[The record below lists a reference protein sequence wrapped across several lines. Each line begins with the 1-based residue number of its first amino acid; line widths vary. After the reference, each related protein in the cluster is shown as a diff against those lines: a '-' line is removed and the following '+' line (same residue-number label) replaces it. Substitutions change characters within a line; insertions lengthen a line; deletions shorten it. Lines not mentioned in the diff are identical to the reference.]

1 MHNNAHRPLFRHL
14 AKREA
19 ERHGF
24 EGVLRGAR
32 MMAADT
38 IDYQTDPSRYRHW
51 KIERDGD
58 IAYLIMDVDQAGGLG
73 DYELK
78 LNSYD
83 LGVDIELNDAVQR
96 LRFEHPE
103 VRCVVIKSG
112 KDNVFCAGANIRMLG
127 KATHGAKVNFCK
139 FTNET
144 RLAIEDA
151 SENSKQVYVCAING
165 NAAGGGYE
173 LALAADHIMLVDD
186 RRSAVALPETPLLAV
201 LPGTGGLT
209 RVTDKRKVR
218 RDRADV
224 FCSIEEGV
232 RGTKAVEWRLVDE
245 VVPNSKWKDA
255 VAARA
260 REVAARSDRPKDAKG
275 ITLTPLDRK
284 IEKDRVSYSH
294 VGVEIDRARS
304 LATVTVRGPL
314 QGAPASVEAAHVLG
328 AKFWPLVVARELED
342 AILHLRS
349 NEAAIGVVLFRTDG
363 NAQAVLDHDDFLAKA
378 NGDWLMREIRH
389 YLKRVFKRV
398 DVTAKSFIA
407 LIEPGSCFAGSLA
420 ELAFAADRSLMLIG
434 TREGDNRKPAAITLG
449 QANFGLYPMGN
460 GLTRLETRFF
470 GEPKTLDTLKEKIGT
485 AIEGEEAA
493 ELGLVTT
500 AYEDFD
506 WDDELR
512 VMLEER
518 TSFSPDAMTGMEAN
532 LRFAGPETMETKI
545 FGRLT
550 AWQNWIF
557 QRPNAIGEQGALK
570 LYGSGVSPT
579 FNKDRV

>member
-1 MHNNAHRPLFRHL
+1 MPQ
-14 AKREA
+14 
-19 ERHGF
+19 
-24 EGVLRGAR
+24 V
-32 MMAADT
+32 

-51 KIERDGD
+51 KIERGGD
-58 IAYLIMDVDQAGGLG
+58 IAYLIMDVDQAGALG

-151 SENSKQVYVCAING
+151 SANSQQIYVCAING

-218 RDRADV
+218 RDRADI

-232 RGTKAVEWRLVDE
+232 RGARAVEWRLVDE
-245 VVPNSKWKDA
+245 IVPNSKWKDT

-260 REVAARSDRPKDAKG
+260 KEVAARSDRPKGAKG
-275 ITLTPLDRK
+275 ITLTPLERR

-294 VGVEIDRARS
+294 VDVEIDRQKEIAI
-304 LATVTVRGPL
+304 VTVRGPASA
-314 QGAPASVEAAHVLG
+314 APASVEAAHALG
-328 AKFWPLVVARELED
+328 AKFWPLTMARELED

-349 NEAAIGVVLFRTDG
+349 NEPAIGVVLFRTDG
-363 NAQAVLDHDDFLAKA
+363 NTQGVLEHDAFLAKA
-378 NGDWLMREIRH
+378 SGDWLMREIRH
-389 YLKRVFKRV
+389 YLKRVLKRV

-407 LIEPGSCFAGSLA
+407 LIEPGSCFAGTLA

-434 TREGDNRKPAAITLG
+434 TREGDNRKAAAITLST
-449 QANFGLYPMGN
+449 ANFGLYPMGN
-460 GLTRLETRFF
+460 GLTRLETRFL
-470 GEPKTLDTLKEKIGT
+470 GEPQTLEMMKSKTGI

-493 ELGLVTT
+493 ELGLVTA

-512 VMLEER
+512 IMLEER

>member
-1 MHNNAHRPLFRHL
+1 MSA
-14 AKREA
+14 
-19 ERHGF
+19 
-24 EGVLRGAR
+24 
-32 MMAADT
+32 
-38 IDYQTDPSRYRHW
+38 IDFQTDPTRYRHW
-51 KIERDGD
+51 RIERDGD
-58 IAYLIMDVDQAGGLG
+58 IAYLIMDVDQAGGLNEG
-73 DYELK
+73 YELK

-83 LGVDIELNDAVQR
+83 LGVDIELSDAIQR

-103 VRCVVIKSG
+103 VGAVVIKSG

-127 KATHGAKVNFCK
+127 KATHGHKVNFCK

-151 SENSKQVYVCAING
+151 SENSKQTYICAING

-232 RGTKAVEWRLVDE
+232 RGAKAVEWRLVDE
-245 VVPNSKWKDA
+245 VVPNSKWADT

-260 REVAARSDRPKDAKG
+260 HEIAARSDRPKNAKG
-275 ITLTPLDRK
+275 VALTPLKRK
-284 IEKDRVSYSH
+284 IEADRISYPN
-294 VGVEIDRARS
+294 VDVEIDRARG
-304 LATVTVRGPL
+304 LVTITVRASS
-314 QGAPASVEAAHVLG
+314 QAVPASAEAAHALG
-328 AKFWPLVVARELED
+328 DQFWPLAVARELED
-342 AILHLRS
+342 AILHLRA
-349 NEAAIGVVLFRTDG
+349 NEAAIGVVLLRTEG
-363 NAQAVLDHDDFLAKA
+363 NAQGVLDHDAFLE
-378 NGDWLMREIRH
+378 NNGGDWLMREIRH
-389 YLKRVFKRV
+389 YLKRTLKRI
-398 DVTAKSFIA
+398 DVTPKSFVA
-407 LIEPGSCFAGSLA
+407 MIEPGSCFAGTLA
-420 ELAFAADRSLMLIG
+420 ELAFAADRSFMLIG
-434 TREGDNRKPAAITLG
+434 TREGDNHAPAAITLG
-449 QANFGLYPMGN
+449 PANFGPYPMGN
-460 GLTRLETRFF
+460 GLTRLQTRFL
-470 GEPKTLDTLKEKIGT
+470 GEPDSLNAVQGKIGT
-485 AIEGEEAA
+485 ALEAEEADS
-493 ELGLVTT
+493 LGLITM
-500 AYEDFD
+500 AYESFD
-506 WDDELR
+506 WDDETR
-512 VMLEER
+512 IMLEER
-518 TSFSPDAMTGMEAN
+518 ASFSPDALTGMEAN

-579 FNKDRV
+579 YAKERV

>member
-1 MHNNAHRPLFRHL
+1 VIAMN
-14 AKREA
+14 
-19 ERHGF
+19 
-24 EGVLRGAR
+24 
-32 MMAADT
+32 T

-51 KIERDGD
+51 KVERDGD

-103 VRCVVIKSG
+103 IRCVVIKSG

-151 SENSKQVYVCAING
+151 SENSKQIYICAING

-232 RGTKAVEWRLVDE
+232 RGTRAVEWRLVDE

-260 REVAARSDRPKDAKG
+260 KDIAARSDRPKDAKG
-275 ITLTPLDRK
+275 ITLTPLERK

-294 VGVEIDRARS
+294 VDVEIDREKG
-304 LATVTVRGPL
+304 LGTVTVRGPT
-314 QGAPASVEAAHVLG
+314 QSAPSSVEAAHALG
-328 AKFWPLVVARELED
+328 AKFWPLVIARELED
-342 AILHLRS
+342 AILHLRT
-349 NEAAIGVVLFRTDG
+349 NEAAIGVVLFATSG
-363 NAQAVLDHDDFLAKA
+363 NAQAVLEHDEFLAKA

-389 YLKRVFKRV
+389 YLKRVLKRV
-398 DVTAKSFIA
+398 DVTAKSFIT
-407 LIEPGSCFAGSLA
+407 LIEPGSCFAGTLA
-420 ELAFAADRSLMLIG
+420 ELAFAADRSLMLVG

-449 QANFGLYPMGN
+449 QANFGFYPMGN
-460 GLTRLETRFF
+460 GLTRLETRFL
-470 GEPKTLDTLKEKIGT
+470 GEPKTLETLKGKIGQPV
-485 AIEGEEAA
+485 EGEEAA
-493 ELGLVTT
+493 ELGLVTA

>member
-1 MHNNAHRPLFRHL
+1 MKNNAY
-14 AKREA
+14 REKA
-19 ERHGF
+19 TGRF
-24 EGVLRGAR
+24 LSGAR
-32 MMAADT
+32 LFMQI
-38 IDYQTDPSRYRHW
+38 IDFQTDPSRYRHW
-51 KIERDGD
+51 RIECDGD
-58 IAYLIMDVDQAGGLG
+58 VAYLIMDVDQAGGLFDG
-73 DYELK
+73 YELK

-103 VRCVVIKSG
+103 VRAVVIKSG

-127 KATHGAKVNFCK
+127 KSTHAQKVNFCK

-151 SENSKQVYVCAING
+151 SENSKQNYICAING

-224 FCSIEEGV
+224 FCSIEEGI
-232 RGTKAVEWRLVDE
+232 RGAKAVEWRLVDE
-245 VVPNSKWKDA
+245 VVPNSKWKDT

-260 REVAARSDRPKDAKG
+260 HEIAARSDRPKDVKG
-275 ITLTPLDRK
+275 IALTPLARK
-284 IEKDRVSYSH
+284 IEADRVSYSH
-294 VGVEIDRARS
+294 VEVEIDRARG
-304 LATVTVRGPL
+304 LATITVRGPT
-314 QGAPASVEAAHVLG
+314 QAVPATVEVAHALG
-328 AKFWPLVVARELED
+328 DKFWPLAVARDLED
-342 AILHLRS
+342 AVLHLRA
-349 NEAAIGVVLFRTDG
+349 NEQSIGVLLLRTEG
-363 NAQAVLDHDDFLAKA
+363 NALAVLDYDAFLSQYDS
-378 NGDWLMREIRH
+378 DWLMREIRH
-389 YLKRVFKRV
+389 YLKRTLKRI
-398 DVTAKSFIA
+398 DVTPRSFIA
-407 LIEPGSCFAGSLA
+407 LIEPGSCFAGTLA
-420 ELAFAADRSLMLIG
+420 ELAFAADRSFMLVG
-434 TREGDNRKPAAITLG
+434 AREGDNREPAAIVLG
-449 QANFGLYPMGN
+449 HVNFGLYPMGN
-460 GLTRLETRFF
+460 GLTRLQTRFL
-470 GEPKTLDTLKEKIGT
+470 GEPDTLKTAQSKIGI
-485 AIEGEEAA
+485 ALEAEAA
-493 ELGLVTT
+493 DELGLITA
-500 AYEDFD
+500 AYESFD

-518 TSFSPDAMTGMEAN
+518 ASFSPDAMTGMEAN

-579 FNKDRV
+579 FNKERV

>member
-1 MHNNAHRPLFRHL
+1 MAKAAPIDFRT
-14 AKREA
+14 E
-19 ERHGF
+19 
-24 EGVLRGAR
+24 
-32 MMAADT
+32 
-38 IDYQTDPSRYRHW
+38 PSRYRHW
-51 KIERDGD
+51 KLALEEGV
-58 IAYLIMDVDQAGGLG
+58 AYLTMDVNEDAGLRPG
-73 DYELK
+73 YKLK

-83 LGVDIELNDAVQR
+83 LGVDIELADAVQR

-103 VRCVVIKSG
+103 IGAVVIRSLR
-112 KDNVFCAGANIRMLG
+112 DRIFCSGANINMLG
-127 KATHGAKVNFCK
+127 LSSHDHKVNFCK

-151 SENSKQVYVCAING
+151 SENSKQIYVCAING

-260 REVAARSDRPKDAKG
+260 REVAARSDRPKGAKG
-275 ITLTPLDRK
+275 ITLTPLERK
-284 IEKDRVSYSH
+284 IEKDRVSYSQ
-294 VGVEIDRARS
+294 VDVEIDRERG
-304 LATVTVRGPL
+304 LATVTVRGPSM
-314 QGAPASVEAAHVLG
+314 GVPASVEAAHALG
-328 AKFWPLVVARELED
+328 AKFWPLTVARELED
-342 AILHLRS
+342 AILHLRT
-349 NEAAIGVVLFRTDG
+349 NEAAIGVMLFRTHG
-363 NAQAVLDHDDFLAKA
+363 NAQTVLDHDDFLAKA

-389 YLKRVFKRV
+389 YLKRVLKRV
-398 DVTAKSFIA
+398 DVTAKSLIA
-407 LIEPGSCFAGSLA
+407 LIEPGSCFAGTLA

-434 TREGDNRKPAAITLG
+434 TREGDNRKAAAITLG
-449 QANFGLYPMGN
+449 QANFGFYPMGN
-460 GLTRLETRFF
+460 GLTRLETRFL
-470 GEPKTLDTLKEKIGT
+470 GEPKTLETLNGKIGT
-485 AIEGEEAA
+485 AFEGEEAA
-493 ELGLVTT
+493 ELGLVTA

>member
-1 MHNNAHRPLFRHL
+1 MN
-14 AKREA
+14 
-19 ERHGF
+19 
-24 EGVLRGAR
+24 
-32 MMAADT
+32 T

-83 LGVDIELNDAVQR
+83 LGVDIELNDVVQR

-103 VRCVVIKSG
+103 IRCVVIKSG

-151 SENSKQVYVCAING
+151 SENSKQIYICAING

-232 RGTKAVEWRLVDE
+232 RGTRAVEWRLVDE

-260 REVAARSDRPKDAKG
+260 KEIAARSDRPKDAKG
-275 ITLTPLDRK
+275 ITLTPLERK
-284 IEKDRVSYSH
+284 IETDRVSYSH
-294 VGVEIDRARS
+294 VEVEIDREKG
-304 LATVTVRGPL
+304 LATVTVRGPS
-314 QGAPASVEAAHVLG
+314 QSVPASVEAAHALG
-328 AKFWPLVVARELED
+328 AKFWPLVIARELED
-342 AILHLRS
+342 AILHLRT

-363 NAQAVLDHDDFLAKA
+363 NAQAVLEHDEFLAKA

-389 YLKRVFKRV
+389 YLKRVLKRV
-398 DVTAKSFIA
+398 DVTAKSFVT
-407 LIEPGSCFAGSLA
+407 LIEPGSCFAGTLA

-434 TREGDNRKPAAITLG
+434 TREGDNRKAAAITLG
-449 QANFGLYPMGN
+449 QANFSFYPMGN
-460 GLTRLETRFF
+460 GLTRLETRFL
-470 GEPKTLDTLKEKIGT
+470 GEPKTLDTLKGKIGQPV
-485 AIEGEEAA
+485 EGVEAA
-493 ELGLVTT
+493 ELGLVTA

-532 LRFAGPETMETKI
+532 LRFAGPETMESKI

>member
-1 MHNNAHRPLFRHL
+1 MCKIMHTGSRPITDF
-14 AKREA
+14 
-19 ERHGF
+19 
-24 EGVLRGAR
+24 
-32 MMAADT
+32 
-38 IDYQTDPSRYRHW
+38 QTDPSRYRHW
-51 KIERDGD
+51 RIERDGD
-58 IAYLIMDVDQAGGLG
+58 VAYLIMDVDQAGGLSEG
-73 DYELK
+73 YELK

-127 KATHGAKVNFCK
+127 KATHGHKVNFCK

-144 RLAIEDA
+144 RFAIEDA
-151 SENSKQVYVCAING
+151 SENSKQIYICAING

-224 FCSIEEGV
+224 FCSIEEGI
-232 RGTKAVEWRLVDE
+232 RGAKAVEWRLVDE
-245 VVPNSKWKDA
+245 VVPNSKWKET
-255 VAARA
+255 VSARA
-260 REVAARSDRPKDAKG
+260 HEIAARSDRPNGAKG
-275 ITLTPLDRK
+275 ISLGGLERQMAA
-284 IEKDRVSYSH
+284 DRVTYSH
-294 VGVEIDRARS
+294 VEVEIDRPRG
-304 LATVTVRGPL
+304 LVTITVRGPS
-314 QGAPASVEAAHVLG
+314 QGVPASVEAAHALG
-328 AKFWPLVVARELED
+328 DKFWPLTVARELED
-342 AILHLRS
+342 AILHLRA
-349 NEAAIGVVLFRTDG
+349 NEPAIGVVLLRTDG

-378 NGDWLMREIRH
+378 SGDWLMREIRH
-389 YLKRVFKRV
+389 YLKRTLKRI
-398 DVTAKSFIA
+398 DVTPRSFIA
-407 LIEPGSCFAGSLA
+407 LIEPGSCFAGTLA
-420 ELAFAADRSLMLIG
+420 ELAFAADRSVMLVG
-434 TREGDNRKPAAITLG
+434 TRKGDNRAPATIALSA
-449 QANFGLYPMGN
+449 ANFGPYPMGN
-460 GLTRLETRFF
+460 GLTRLETRFL
-470 GEPKTLDTLKEKIGT
+470 GEPDSLTQAKAKIGT
-485 AIEGEEAA
+485 AIEGEAAA
-493 ELGLVTT
+493 ELGLVTV

-506 WDDELR
+506 FDDELR

-579 FNKDRV
+579 FAKERV

>member
-1 MHNNAHRPLFRHL
+1 MP
-14 AKREA
+14 
-19 ERHGF
+19 
-24 EGVLRGAR
+24 
-32 MMAADT
+32 DI
-38 IDYQTDPSRYRHW
+38 IDYQTDPARYRHW
-51 KIERDGD
+51 KIQYDGD
-58 IAYLIMDVDQAGGLG
+58 VAYLIMDVDQAGGLG

-103 VRCVVIKSG
+103 IRCVVIKSG

-127 KATHGAKVNFCK
+127 KSTHGAKVNFCK

-151 SENSKQVYVCAING
+151 SESSKQTYVCAING

-224 FCSIEEGV
+224 FCSIEEGI
-232 RGTKAVEWRLVDE
+232 RGTRAVEWRLVDE
-245 VVPNSKWKDA
+245 VVPNSKWKDM

-260 REVAARSDRPKDAKG
+260 KEIAAKSDRPKGAKG
-275 ITLTPLDRK
+275 ITLTPIDRK
-284 IEKDRVSYSH
+284 LDKDKVSYSH
-294 VGVEIDRARS
+294 VDIEIDRERG
-304 LATVTVRGPL
+304 LATVTVRGPS
-314 QGAPASVEAAHVLG
+314 GAAPASVEAAHALG
-328 AKFWPLVVARELED
+328 AKFWPLTVARELED
-342 AILHLRS
+342 AILHLRT

-363 NAQAVLDHDDFLAKA
+363 NAEAVLAHDDFLSRA

-389 YLKRVFKRV
+389 YLKRVLKRV

-407 LIEPGSCFAGSLA
+407 LIEPGSCFAGTLA

-434 TREGDNRKPAAITLG
+434 TREGDNRKPAVITLG
-449 QANFGLYPMGN
+449 AANFGFYPMGN
-460 GLTRLETRFF
+460 GLTRLQTRFL
-470 GEPKTLDTLKEKIGT
+470 GEPDTLTGLKGKTGV
-485 AIEGEEAA
+485 AVEGEEAA
-493 ELGLVTT
+493 ALGLVTA

>member
-1 MHNNAHRPLFRHL
+1 
-14 AKREA
+14 
-19 ERHGF
+19 
-24 EGVLRGAR
+24 

-294 VGVEIDRARS
+294 VEVEIDRARS
-304 LATVTVRGPL
+304 LATVTVRGPS
-314 QGAPASVEAAHVLG
+314 QGAPASIEAAHVLG
-328 AKFWPLVVARELED
+328 AKFWPLLVARELED

-434 TREGDNRKPAAITLG
+434 TPEGDNQKPAAITLG

-460 GLTRLETRFF
+460 GLTRLETRFL
-470 GEPKTLDTLKEKIGT
+470 GEPKTLDTLKGKIGT
-485 AIEGEEAA
+485 AIEGEDAA
-493 ELGLVTT
+493 ELGLVTA

>member
-1 MHNNAHRPLFRHL
+1 M
-14 AKREA
+14 
-19 ERHGF
+19 
-24 EGVLRGAR
+24 
-32 MMAADT
+32 
-38 IDYQTDPSRYRHW
+38 IDYQTDPARYRHW
-51 KIERDGD
+51 KIQYDGD
-58 IAYLIMDVDQAGGLG
+58 VAYLIMDVDQAGGLG

-103 VRCVVIKSG
+103 IRCVVIKSG

-127 KATHGAKVNFCK
+127 KSTHGAKVNFCK

-151 SENSKQVYVCAING
+151 SESSKQTYVCAING

-224 FCSIEEGV
+224 FCSIEEGI
-232 RGTKAVEWRLVDE
+232 RGTRAVEWRLVDE
-245 VVPNSKWKDA
+245 VVPNSKWKDV

-260 REVAARSDRPKDAKG
+260 KEIAAKSDRPKGAKG
-275 ITLTPLDRK
+275 ITLTPIDRK
-284 IEKDRVSYSH
+284 LDKDKVSYSH
-294 VGVEIDRARS
+294 VDIEIDRERG
-304 LATVTVRGPL
+304 LATVTVRGPS
-314 QGAPASVEAAHVLG
+314 GAAPTSVEAAHALG
-328 AKFWPLVVARELED
+328 AKFWPLTVARELED
-342 AILHLRS
+342 AILHLRT

-363 NAQAVLDHDDFLAKA
+363 NAEAVLAHDDFLSRA

-389 YLKRVFKRV
+389 YLKRVLKRV

-407 LIEPGSCFAGSLA
+407 LIEPGSCFAGTLA

-434 TREGDNRKPAAITLG
+434 TREGDNRKPAVITLG
-449 QANFGLYPMGN
+449 AANFGFYPMGN
-460 GLTRLETRFF
+460 GLTRLQTRFL
-470 GEPKTLDTLKEKIGT
+470 GEPDTLTGLKGKTGV
-485 AIEGEEAA
+485 AVEGEEAA
-493 ELGLVTT
+493 ALGLVTA